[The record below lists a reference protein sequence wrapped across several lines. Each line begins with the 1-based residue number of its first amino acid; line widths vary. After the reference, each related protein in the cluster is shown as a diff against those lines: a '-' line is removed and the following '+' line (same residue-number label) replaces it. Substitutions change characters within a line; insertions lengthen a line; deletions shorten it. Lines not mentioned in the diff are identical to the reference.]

1 MNLEELPIQW
11 EENKSSIIKV
21 VGVGGGGGNAVSYM
35 YQQGIHN
42 VNFVICNTDA
52 QALDA
57 SPVPVK
63 IRMGDLGAG
72 GDPELGRIAAMDSLD
87 KIREVLDTG
96 TKMVFLT
103 AGMGGG
109 TGTGATPVIARVA
122 KELGILTVA
131 IVTMPFNFEGP
142 LRIEQAKQGI
152 NELKDHVDSLLIIK
166 NEKLREMY
174 GDQSVTDAFSKAD
187 NVLTMAAKG
196 IAELITL
203 PGIINVD
210 FKDVNS
216 TMAKG
221 GITVMGSAVES
232 GENRA
237 RKAVEA
243 ALNSPLLNNSD
254 IAGAR
259 RILLNIRSGTG
270 NNEIK
275 MDEVT
280 EITNFIIRSSKKP
293 SMIWGVGKDEALG
306 DAVSVTIV
314 ATDFSNNSFL
324 DPEMDYLNPVIST
337 DPPVPPVPPVPP
349 ETPKPYDPHA
359 PFNES
364 TRGVYVY
371 QKGVHQVV
379 NNGPVKVVLGLDD
392 FPVDVVK
399 PEKTKQM
406 QPVIHETFFVRELQV
421 AKQNKIKFDYAGTDT
436 DVAIE
441 TVERIRAIPLV
452 VDENV
457 NIDELENIPALVRK
471 QIKLE
476 NQLSGTEKEVSKY
489 TLDTKDNTPRIRE
502 NNPYIHD
509 VVD

>member
-1 MNLEELPIQW
+1 MEDEFLNVAWQEH
-11 EENKSSIIKV
+11 KSSIIKV

-52 QALDA
+52 QALNA

-72 GDPELGRIAAMDSLD
+72 GDPELGRIAAMDSID
-87 KIREVLDTG
+87 IIREVLDTG

-152 NELKDHVDSLLIIK
+152 NELKDHVDSLLVIK
-166 NEKLREMY
+166 NEKLREMF
-174 GDQSVTDAFSKAD
+174 GDLSVTDAFSQAD

-221 GITVMGSAVES
+221 GITVMGSATES

-237 RKAVEA
+237 HKAVEA

-254 IAGAR
+254 ITGAR

-270 NNEIK
+270 KYEIK
-275 MDEVT
+275 MDEVS
-280 EITNFIIRSSKKP
+280 EITSYIIRSSNKP
-293 SMIWGVGKDEALG
+293 SMIWGVGKDESLG
-306 DAVSVTIV
+306 EAVSVTIV
-314 ATDFSNNSFL
+314 ATDFSNASFL
-324 DPEMDYLNPVIST
+324 DPEMGYLTPVTYIPYT
-337 DPPVPPVPPVPP
+337 PVPFGKNGVPP
-349 ETPKPYDPHA
+349 
-359 PFNES
+359 
-364 TRGVYVY
+364 
-371 QKGVHQVV
+371 
-379 NNGPVKVVLGLDD
+379 NGIEKIVLDLDD
-392 FPVDVVK
+392 IYDGRN
-399 PEKTKQM
+399 EKTEKIKHLQTVE
-406 QPVIHETFFVRELQV
+406 QETCFVRDVQV
-421 AKQNKIKFDYAGTDT
+421 ATQSKSKYDFADTVT
-436 DVAIE
+436 DVAVE
-441 TVERIRAIPLV
+441 PLERIRIIPLV
-452 VDENV
+452 VDENLD
-457 NIDELENIPALVRK
+457 IEALENIPALVRK
-471 QIKLE
+471 QIRLE
-476 NQLSGTEKEVSKY
+476 NQYAGTEKEVSKY
-489 TLDTKDNTPRIRE
+489 TLSTDSKDNSPRLRE
-502 NNPYIHD
+502 NNPYIHN

>member
-11 EENKSSIIKV
+11 EENRSSIIKV
-21 VGVGGGGGNAVSYM
+21 VGVGGGGGNAVTYM
-35 YQQGIHN
+35 YQQGIHD

-87 KIREVLDTG
+87 QIRELLDTG

-142 LRIEQAKQGI
+142 LRIEQAKKGI
-152 NELKDHVDSLLIIK
+152 HELKDHVDSLLIIK
-166 NEKLREMY
+166 NEKVREMY
-174 GDQSVTDAFSKAD
+174 GDLSVTEAFSKAD

-210 FKDVNS
+210 FKDVNA
-216 TMAKG
+216 TMAGG
-221 GITVMGSAVES
+221 GITVMGSAAET

-254 IAGAR
+254 ITGAR
-259 RILLNIRSGTG
+259 RILLNIRSGIG

-280 EITNFIIRSSKKP
+280 EITNYIIRSSNKP
-293 SMIWGVGKDEALG
+293 SMIWGVGKDETLG

-314 ATDFSNNSFL
+314 ATDFSNASYL
-324 DPEMDYLNPVIST
+324 DPDMDYLNPVIPS
-337 DPPVPPVPPVPP
+337 DPPF
-349 ETPKPYDPHA
+349 TPINFYTKTNPSDK
-359 PFNES
+359 S
-364 TRGVYVY
+364 
-371 QKGVHQVV
+371 
-379 NNGPVKVVLGLDD
+379 NGTVKMVLGLDNV
-392 FPVDVVK
+392 FSSVVQ
-399 PEKTKQM
+399 PDIMKQPQ
-406 QPVIHETFFVRELQV
+406 QPVAQEKYFVRERTATYQPKLQYEYEESDV
-421 AKQNKIKFDYAGTDT
+421 
-436 DVAIE
+436 DVAVD
-441 TVERIRAIPLV
+441 TLERPRGIPLV
-452 VDENV
+452 VDENI

-471 QIKLE
+471 KIQLE
-476 NQLSGTEKEVSKY
+476 NQLSGIEKEVSKY
-489 TLDTKDNTPRIRE
+489 TLSTDKKDNTVRLRD
-502 NNPYIHD
+502 NNSYLHD
-509 VVD
+509 VAD

>member
-1 MNLEELPIQW
+1 MEYEFIDVAWQ
-11 EENKSSIIKV
+11 EHKSSIIKV

-72 GDPELGRIAAMDSLD
+72 GDPELGRIAAMDAID

-109 TGTGATPVIARVA
+109 TGTGATPVIARLA

-152 NELKDHVDSLLIIK
+152 NELKDHVDSLLVIK
-166 NEKLREMY
+166 NEKLREMF
-174 GDQSVTDAFSKAD
+174 GDLSVIDAFSKAD

-221 GITVMGSAVES
+221 GITVMGSAAVS

-237 RKAVEA
+237 RKAVED

-254 IAGAR
+254 VTGAR

-270 NNEIK
+270 KNVIK

-280 EITNFIIRSSKKP
+280 EITNYITRSSNKA
-293 SMIWGVGKDEALG
+293 SMIWGVGVDETLG
-306 DAVSVTIV
+306 EAVSVTIV
-314 ATDFSNNSFL
+314 ATDFENTSFL
-324 DPEMDYLNPVIST
+324 DPEMVYLTLGPHTGTPRPDPKNK
-337 DPPVPPVPPVPP
+337 DKPPVEKDKIV
-349 ETPKPYDPHA
+349 YDPDDL
-359 PFNES
+359 
-364 TRGVYVY
+364 
-371 QKGVHQVV
+371 
-379 NNGPVKVVLGLDD
+379 LGGRE
-392 FPVDVVK
+392 VK
-399 PEKTKQM
+399 PEKAKQS
-406 QPVIHETFFVRELQV
+406 QTVVLDTCFLRETQV
-421 AKQNKIKFDYAGTDT
+421 ATVTQRKIKFDYADTAT
-436 DVAIE
+436 DVAVE
-441 TVERIRAIPLV
+441 PVERIRTIPFV
-452 VDENV
+452 FDENLD
-457 NIDELENIPALVRK
+457 IDELENTPAVVRK
-471 QIKLE
+471 QMRLD
-476 NQLSGTEKEVSKY
+476 NQLSGIEKEVSKY
-489 TLDTKDNTPRIRE
+489 TLDTKDNTPRLRE